1 MIRFEGCDCVKVE
14 LQAEYEGADDGSRY
28 VAMGFSED
36 GSGFWPWEKAMGN
49 DAVIACYGTT
59 VANYWNTNDPYYSL
73 PLEVSRRG
81 ENYVNLIE
89 RRFCFL
95 GFI

>member
-1 MIRFEGCDCVKVE
+1 MSMIRFEGCDCVKVE

-73 PLEVSRRG
+73 PLEVSKRG
-81 ENYVNLIE
+81 ENYVLFMNE
-89 RRFCFL
+89 WSY
-95 GFI
+95 